1 MNIIYDTDDSIDLE
15 TALIKTN
22 SNFEDLRAFLDHVKS
37 YNNKL
42 TVKKNDNTYLIDI
55 SEFIRFYSSSKSIYA
70 QTSKDEFQI
79 SKRLYELE
87 GSLPLQFVR
96 VSNSEII
103 NLDYVSYFSLS
114 MGGII
119 NIKFK
124 NGVITSSS
132 RRYLKRVKEI
142 LYHEK

>member
-1 MNIIYDTDDSIDLE
+1 MNIIYKTDDSIDPE

-22 SNFEDLRAFLDHVKS
+22 SNFKDLRAFLDHAKS

-55 SEFIRFYSSSKSIYA
+55 SEFIRFYSSSKSVYA

-87 GSLPLQFVR
+87 VSLPLQFVR

-103 NLDYVSYFSLS
+103 NLDHVSHFSLS

-119 NIKFK
+119 NIHFK